1 MSHQKLHIRYCILY
15 EFRQGKNTAEAF
27 GMDTGQ
33 SLTPHQKVL
42 LCIWW
47 DMKRVLFYEL
57 LQVVETVTAGRY
69 GRQLTDFLMQ
79 LNKTTITGQGSQKVI
94 LLHYNNCLAG
104 ERFRDA
110 AEVRK

>member
-15 EFRQGKNTAEAF
+15 EFRQGKNTAEL
-27 GMDTGQ
+27 G
-33 SLTPHQKVL
+33 
-42 LCIWW
+42 
-47 DMKRVLFYEL
+47 
-57 LQVVETVTAGRY
+57 
-69 GRQLTDFLMQ
+69 
-79 LNKTTITGQGSQKVI
+79 KVI